1 MRKTNY
7 SIAIDGPA
15 GAGKSTVAKRIAEIL
30 NLEYIDTGAMYR
42 ALTVK
47 VMRNNLDPQNA
58 EQVIKTFKNTDI
70 EFNNNHI
77 YLDGENVD
85 KEIRDNEI
93 NKNVSYIA
101 IIKEV
106 REGMVSLQQN
116 MAKTKSVIMDGRD
129 ISTVV
134 LINAEYKFFVTATP
148 EERARRRYKELIEN
162 GKTDITLEQIISEI
176 EKRDHIDSNR
186 EIAPLRQAEDAIL
199 INTDDLSIEEVV
211 STIIQIV
218 QGGKELVL

>member
-1 MRKTNY
+1 MRKTIY

-15 GAGKSTVAKRIAEIL
+15 GAGKSTVAKRIAKIL

-42 ALTVK
+42 ALTLK

-58 EQVIKTFKNTDI
+58 DQVIDVFKDTQI

-77 YLDGENVD
+77 YLDGQMVD

-116 MAKTKSVIMDGRD
+116 MAKSKSVIMDGRD

-134 LINAEYKFFVTATP
+134 LKDAKYKFFITASP
-148 EERARRRYKELIEN
+148 EERAKRRYKELIEN
-162 GKTDITLEQIISEI
+162 GKTGITLDQIIEEI
-176 EKRDHIDSNR
+176 QRRDHIDSNR
-186 EIAPLRQAEDAIL
+186 EIAPLSIAQDAIVV
-199 INTDDLSIEEVV
+199 NTDNLSIEEVV
-211 STIIQIV
+211 STIIDIV
-218 QGGKELVL
+218 QGGN

>member
-1 MRKTNY
+1 MRKTIY

-15 GAGKSTVAKRIAEIL
+15 GAGKSTVAKRIAKIL

-42 ALTVK
+42 ALTLK
-47 VMRNNLDPQNA
+47 VMRNNLDPQNVD
-58 EQVIKTFKNTDI
+58 QVIDVFKDTQI

-77 YLDGENVD
+77 YLDGQMVD

-116 MAKTKSVIMDGRD
+116 MAKSKSVIMDGRD

-134 LINAEYKFFVTATP
+134 LKDAKYKFFITASP
-148 EERARRRYKELIEN
+148 EERAKRRYKELIEN
-162 GKTDITLEQIISEI
+162 GKTEITLDQIIEEI
-176 EKRDHIDSNR
+176 QRRDHIDSNR
-186 EIAPLRQAEDAIL
+186 EIAPLSIAQDAIVV
-199 INTDDLSIEEVV
+199 NTDNLSIEEVV
-211 STIIQIV
+211 STIIDIV
-218 QGGKELVL
+218 QGGN

>member
-106 REGMVSLQQN
+106 REGMVTLQQD

>member
-1 MRKTNY
+1 MRNTNY

-15 GAGKSTVAKRIAEIL
+15 GAGKSTVAKRIATIL

-42 ALTVK
+42 ALTLK
-47 VMRNNLDPQNA
+47 VMRNGKDPQNMD
-58 EQVIKTFKNTDI
+58 EVIQIFKDTKID
-70 EFNNNHI
+70 FNDNHI
-77 YLDGENVD
+77 YLDGEMVD

-106 REGMVSLQQN
+106 REGMVSLQQE

-134 LINAEYKFFVTATP
+134 LTNAEFKFFVTASP
-148 EERARRRYKELIEN
+148 EERARRRYKELREN
-162 GKTDITLEQIISEI
+162 GKTDITLEQIIEEI
-176 EKRDHIDSNR
+176 QRRDYIDSNR
-186 EIAPLRQAEDAIL
+186 EIAPLKLADDAIL
-199 INTDDLSIEEVV
+199 INTDNLSIEEVV
-211 STIIQIV
+211 NKIIQIV
-218 QGGKELVL
+218 EGGN

>member
-1 MRKTNY
+1 MRNTNY

-15 GAGKSTVAKRIAEIL
+15 GAGKSTVAKRIATIL

-42 ALTVK
+42 ALTLK
-47 VMRNNLDPQNA
+47 VMRNGKDPQNMD
-58 EQVIKTFKNTDI
+58 EVIQVFKDTTID
-70 EFNNNHI
+70 FNNNHI
-77 YLDGENVD
+77 YLDGEIVD

-106 REGMVSLQQN
+106 REGMVSLQPE

-134 LINAEYKFFVTATP
+134 LTNAEFKFFVTASP
-148 EERARRRYKELIEN
+148 EERARRRYKELREN
-162 GKTDITLEQIISEI
+162 GKTDITLEQIIGEI
-176 EKRDHIDSNR
+176 ERRDYIDSNR
-186 EIAPLRQAEDAIL
+186 EIAPLKLADDAIL
-199 INTDDLSIEEVV
+199 INTDNLSIEEVV
-211 STIIQIV
+211 NKIIRIV
-218 QGGKELVL
+218 EGGN

>member
-1 MRKTNY
+1 MRKTIY

-15 GAGKSTVAKRIAEIL
+15 GAGKSTVAKRIAKIL

-42 ALTVK
+42 ALTLK
-47 VMRNNLDPQNA
+47 VMRNNLDPQNVD
-58 EQVIKTFKNTDI
+58 QVIDVFKDTQI

-77 YLDGENVD
+77 YLDGQMVD

-116 MAKTKSVIMDGRD
+116 MAKSKSVIMDGRD

-134 LINAEYKFFVTATP
+134 LKDAKYKFFITASP
-148 EERARRRYKELIEN
+148 EERAKRRYKELIEN
-162 GKTDITLEQIISEI
+162 GKTEITLDQIIKEI
-176 EKRDHIDSNR
+176 KKRDHIDSNR
-186 EIAPLRQAEDAIL
+186 EIAPLSIAQDAIVV
-199 INTDDLSIEEVV
+199 NTDNLSIEEVV
-211 STIIQIV
+211 STIIDIV
-218 QGGKELVL
+218 QGGN

>member
-1 MRKTNY
+1 MRNTNY

-15 GAGKSTVAKRIAEIL
+15 GAGKSTVAKRIATIL

-42 ALTVK
+42 ALTLK
-47 VMRNNLDPQNA
+47 VMRNGKDPQNMD
-58 EQVIKTFKNTDI
+58 EVIQVFKDTTID
-70 EFNNNHI
+70 FNNNHI
-77 YLDGENVD
+77 YLDGEIVD

-106 REGMVSLQQN
+106 REGMVSLQQE

-134 LINAEYKFFVTATP
+134 LTNAEFKFFVTASP
-148 EERARRRYKELIEN
+148 EERARRRYKELREN
-162 GKTDITLEQIISEI
+162 GKTDITLEQIIGEI
-176 EKRDHIDSNR
+176 ERRDYIDSNR
-186 EIAPLRQAEDAIL
+186 EIAPLKLADDAIL
-199 INTDDLSIEEVV
+199 INTDNLSIEEVV
-211 STIIQIV
+211 NKIIRIV
-218 QGGKELVL
+218 EGGN

>member
-1 MRKTNY
+1 M
-7 SIAIDGPA
+7 
-15 GAGKSTVAKRIAEIL
+15 AKRIAEIL

>member
-1 MRKTNY
+1 MRKTIY

-15 GAGKSTVAKRIAEIL
+15 GAGKSTVAKRIAKIL

-42 ALTVK
+42 ALTLK
-47 VMRNNLDPQNA
+47 VMRNNLEPQNA
-58 EQVIKTFKNTDI
+58 DQVIDVFKDTQI

-77 YLDGENVD
+77 YLDGQMVD

-116 MAKTKSVIMDGRD
+116 MAKSKSVIMDGRD

-134 LINAEYKFFVTATP
+134 LKDAKYKFFITASP
-148 EERARRRYKELIEN
+148 EERAKRRYKELIEN
-162 GKTDITLEQIISEI
+162 GKTGITLDQIIEEI
-176 EKRDHIDSNR
+176 QRRDHIDSNR
-186 EIAPLRQAEDAIL
+186 EIAPLSIAQDAIVV
-199 INTDDLSIEEVV
+199 NTDNLSIEEVV
-211 STIIQIV
+211 STIIDIV
-218 QGGKELVL
+218 QGGN